1 MDNKAITVSLAVLA
15 VVTVA
20 ACGGGDAPTAGSST
34 PAAAPAGAIDP
45 ASVTDP
51 GTISGIVNFGGATPE
66 GQLLQMAADPY
77 CLTSHAGAEVMAQR
91 VVVNDNGTLRNVFV
105 YVTEGLDQTFIAS
118 GSSIEISQEGCMYV
132 PHVLGIQAN
141 QAVTIVNNDDTL
153 HNINGQPSGA
163 GNNPFNFAQPI
174 KGMSTEVT
182 FPSAEIIP
190 VKCDVHPWM
199 QAYIRVTN
207 HPYFAVSSEDG
218 SFTINNLPAGDY
230 VIAAWHESLGEQTQN
245 VTVGANA
252 TAEISFDFGN

>member
-1 MDNKAITVSLAVLA
+1 MDNKVITVALAVLV

-34 PAAAPAGAIDP
+34 QAAAPAGAIDP
-45 ASVTDP
+45 ASITDP
-51 GTISGIVNFGGATPE
+51 GTISGTVNFGGAAPE

-77 CLTSHAGAEVMAQR
+77 CITSHAGAEVMAQR
-91 VVVNDNGTLRNVFV
+91 VVVNDNGTLRYVFV
-105 YVTEGLDQTFIAS
+105 YVKEGLDQTFIAS
-118 GSSIEISQEGCMYV
+118 GSPIELSQEGCMYI
-132 PHVLGIQAN
+132 PHVLGVQAN
-141 QAVTIVNNDDTL
+141 QAITIVNNDDTL
-153 HNINGQPSGA
+153 HNINGQPSGS

-174 KGMSTEVT
+174 KGMTTEIT
-182 FPSAEIIP
+182 FPSAEMIA

-199 QAYIRVTN
+199 QAYIGVTN

-230 VIAAWHESLGEQTQN
+230 IIAAWHESLGEQTQN
-245 VTVGANA
+245 VMVGANA